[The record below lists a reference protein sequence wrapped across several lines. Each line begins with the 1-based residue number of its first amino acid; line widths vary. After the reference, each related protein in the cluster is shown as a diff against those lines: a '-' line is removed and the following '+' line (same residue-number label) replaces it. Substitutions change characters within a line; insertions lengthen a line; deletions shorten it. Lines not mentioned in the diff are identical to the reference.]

1 VHGRFQMEFA
11 QARLRAVNICG
22 ALTLSEL
29 LYIIIKSMLS
39 DDDTDDTDDVGD
51 ADGDDDDLAGLT

>member
-1 VHGRFQMEFA
+1 MHGRFQMEFA

-29 LYIIIKSMLS
+29 LYIIIKNMLS
-39 DDDTDDTDDVGD
+39 DDDTDDVGD
-51 ADGDDDDLAGLT
+51 ADGDGDDLAGLT